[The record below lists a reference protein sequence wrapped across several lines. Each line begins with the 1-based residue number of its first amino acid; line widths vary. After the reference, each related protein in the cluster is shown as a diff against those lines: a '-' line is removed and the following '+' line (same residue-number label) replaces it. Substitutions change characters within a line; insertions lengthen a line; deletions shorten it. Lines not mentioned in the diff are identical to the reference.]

1 MTQGGKGQGER
12 RLSYTCTREVE
23 SRRTLATKP
32 GALPGWYTILN
43 LVGPVAVL
51 DAPKDIFRDTV
62 SV

>member
-1 MTQGGKGQGER
+1 M
-12 RLSYTCTREVE
+12 SYTCTREVE

-43 LVGPVAVL
+43 VVGPVAVL
-51 DAPKDIFRDTV
+51 DARKDIFRDTV